1 MQGRGDDA
9 LAGARVSGVTPNT
22 PITLKID
29 PLVEV
34 IVGLLIVRPEFRGG
48 IETYDQARQYAEAWA
63 RKLRGR

>member
-1 MQGRGDDA
+1 M
-9 LAGARVSGVTPNT
+9 SGVTPNT